1 MDTESTA
8 HWRIR
13 GREVLGFVTAA
24 ERRLG
29 VSLRLNDVS
38 MLAAADELWAATKVA
53 AAWLAA
59 NPCPDS
65 GLGMQIARMLN
76 NCVEVAL
83 DGSAGRHGS
92 PVEHRGDEEPRR
104 ESRRRHQPR
113 CSGAGGV
120 VGDDRGA

>member
-13 GREVLGFVTAA
+13 GGEVLGFVTVA

-53 AAWLAA
+53 TARLAA

-83 DGSAGRHGS
+83 TAQRVATDPLSNTEAVGSRVGNLAAVINLDARAL
-92 PVEHRGDEEPRR
+92 
-104 ESRRRHQPR
+104 ESW
-113 CSGAGGV
+113 
-120 VGDDRGA
+120 